1 MKQYHNKEILRNKN
15 TGWLAQKSSE
25 KHRIIAYDKYGKQIG
40 CIVPNNTQW
49 MVDKS
54 LIQKNR
60 YLKW

>member
-1 MKQYHNKEILRNKN
+1 MEYGETKK
-15 TGWLAQKSSE
+15 LAQKFSE
-25 KHRIIAYDKYGKQIG
+25 KYRIIAYDKYGKQIG